1 MGCLI
6 CKNPENVYYQPKED
20 SIVTILRRHENL
32 IRKLDDTRLQLEE
45 AKETISNLQREPCRN
60 PTTIRPNPNFNHKP
74 SLRFGEGSGL
84 YTTFRANL

>member
-60 PTTIRPNPNFNHKP
+60 PTTIRAFYL
-74 SLRFGEGSGL
+74 LREIIISPPIL
-84 YTTFRANL
+84 LHI